1 MSTYEEALSE
11 ARAMNQQSVGRFNEA
26 LGPVFP
32 RFAPDDMKAM
42 VMFNALREA
51 DITGAMAEILRKLES
66 LAPPDRFVNDH
77 SSYIEHLRTQ
87 MARAKAMDV
96 AIEAKDLP
104 HVHLEMAELNVAS
117 QLILIDVPSE
127 FCNLLDFGGGTGQG
141 GRPPPPQAPS
151 GPGPMPGLCGGLA
164 VPGGEYG
171 ESIDGLSRRFSV
183 QFGPRVSFPEGL
195 KPDELLRGLTY
206 VQPAIVDLFERT
218 LAELDAIGPPAE
230 YEVGHQV
237 LHDYFDE
244 LRSTAIAIDRAVAK
258 NDHDQVIREFERSG
272 EVSRSAIDRLPEN
285 YRPLV
290 RAIFPQSPDQ

>member
-1 MSTYEEALSE
+1 
-11 ARAMNQQSVGRFNEA
+11 
-26 LGPVFP
+26 
-32 RFAPDDMKAM
+32 
-42 VMFNALREA
+42 
-51 DITGAMAEILRKLES
+51 
-66 LAPPDRFVNDH
+66 
-77 SSYIEHLRTQ
+77 

-117 QLILIDVPSE
+117 QLILIDVSSE

-171 ESIDGLSRRFSV
+171 ESIDRLSRRFSV

-244 LRSTAIAIDRAVAK
+244 LRSNRNRHRPRRRQERSRPGYSRVRALRRGLTVGYRPTSRKLPPAREGHLSPITRSITRLQCGSWVRCGPPILMRVYDRALLGSC
-258 NDHDQVIREFERSG
+258 VIHSPRQS
-272 EVSRSAIDRLPEN
+272 LP
-285 YRPLV
+285 
-290 RAIFPQSPDQ
+290 